1 MPANLAEESLVSE
14 HPFGMVAPS
23 FVEKELPQIG
33 IDHRSVY
40 IYIYILGGGF
50 KYFHPYL
57 GKILILTDIFQ
68 IYRLKPPT
76 SVYIYIQE

>member
-1 MPANLAEESLVSE
+1 MAAESSQLNGAAELQNRQTEPMPANLAEESLEEE

-40 IYIYILGGGF
+40 IYIY
-50 KYFHPYL
+50 
-57 GKILILTDIFQ
+57 
-68 IYRLKPPT
+68 
-76 SVYIYIQE
+76 